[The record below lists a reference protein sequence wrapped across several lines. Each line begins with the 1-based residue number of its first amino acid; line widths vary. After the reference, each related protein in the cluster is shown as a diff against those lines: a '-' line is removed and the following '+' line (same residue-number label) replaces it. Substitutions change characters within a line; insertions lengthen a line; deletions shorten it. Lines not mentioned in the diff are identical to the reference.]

1 MTHDGKSP
9 ELIAQEIWE
18 LHGRLESV
26 YVAERIA
33 DAVSTGGLDGTVKWI
48 RIANHFSN
56 IVERS

>member
-1 MTHDGKSP
+1 MKQEGKST

-18 LHGRLESV
+18 LHGRLGSV

-33 DAVSTGGLDGTVKWI
+33 DAVSTGGLDGTVKWL
-48 RIANHFSN
+48 RIAKRFSE